1 VAVLAAAARAAV
13 LPEQAAAARAAVLP
27 EQAAAVPEVV
37 RPGRAALL
45 RCQSARS
52 EIQREEKLAVACI
65 EDGKISEEA
74 SSEAP
79 T

>member
-13 LPEQAAAARAAVLP
+13 LPEQAAAVLP
-27 EQAAAVPEVV
+27 VVV